1 MLWNSE
7 GKVIQE
13 EKEVAEHC
21 RLCFERLLNER
32 FIENGVTES
41 PREGGGLRGTMT
53 QQFHRR
59 ELRFVER

>member
-21 RLCFERLLNER
+21 RLCFER